1 MKHTTRRRS
10 AVMAG
15 ALSGLLALTVAA
27 AASAGAED
35 NVAYAK
41 AKVAAAAPA
50 IQSFKAPGPA
60 LTNVKSLAGKTV
72 YYIPATAVVPLFKA
86 VGDSMTGALQSAGV
100 KVQVCDGKSNPAAI
114 ADCFTQAITAKA
126 GAIVAGSIPAAL
138 APNAFA
144 AAAAAKIPIVNTLT
158 VPAGPGDPKL
168 VGYVT
173 PNFIGFQQTMA
184 DYVIANS
191 NAAANVLVVEIT
203 DTPATKIW
211 VEQGALPEYK
221 AHCPKCKVTTIKLST
236 SQFSKLP
243 TLISTAL
250 IKDPNIK
257 WIHSEADFA
266 VQPIQQGLQS
276 SPRGSQ
282 VSVVSMDGTL
292 PVLQLVKA
300 GRVVKADMGYNL
312 NAFGWYAADQ
322 ALRMMTGASSIQM
335 EQFPYTRLFQQA
347 NASRLNLT
355 PAAQNTGEWYGSTDY
370 QAGFKKL
377 WGVG

>member
-1 MKHTTRRRS
+1 MKHTTRRRT
-10 AVMAG
+10 AAMAG
-15 ALSGLLALTVAA
+15 ALSGLLALSVSVA
-27 AASAGAED
+27 SGAGAED

-50 IQSFKAPGPA
+50 IQAFKAPGPA

-86 VGDSMTGALQSAGV
+86 VGDSMTAALETAGV
-100 KVQVCDGKSNPAAI
+100 KVQVCDGKSNPASI
-114 ADCFTQAITAKA
+114 ADCFGQAVTAKA
-126 GAIVAGSIPAAL
+126 GAIVAGSIPAEL

-144 AAAAAKIPIVNTLT
+144 AATAAGIPIVNTLT

-173 PNFIGFQQTMA
+173 PNFIGFQQIMA

-191 NAAANVLVVEIT
+191 NAMGEVLMVEIT

-211 VEQGALPEYK
+211 AEAGALAEYK
-221 AHCPKCKVTTIKLST
+221 AHCQKCKVTTIALNT

-243 TLISTAL
+243 SLISTAL
-250 IKDPNIK
+250 IKNPNIK
-257 WIHSEADFA
+257 WVHSEADFA
-266 VQPIQQGLQS
+266 VQPIMQGLQA
-276 SPRGSQ
+276 SPKGSQ
-282 VSVVSMDGTL
+282 VSVVSMDGSL
-292 PVLQLVKA
+292 PVLQLVKG
-300 GRVVKADMGYNL
+300 GRTVKADMGYNL

-322 ALRMMTGASSIQM
+322 AMRMMTGASSVQM
-335 EQFPYTRLFQQA
+335 EQFPYNRLFQQG
-347 NASRLNLT
+347 NTSRLTLT

-377 WGVG
+377 WGVS